1 MIIIKVLVILMV
13 IKVMIVLLTQAF
25 LKLAFSN
32 YE

>member
-1 MIIIKVLVILMV
+1 MIIIIVLVILMV
-13 IKVMIVLLTQAF
+13 IKVMIGLLTQAF